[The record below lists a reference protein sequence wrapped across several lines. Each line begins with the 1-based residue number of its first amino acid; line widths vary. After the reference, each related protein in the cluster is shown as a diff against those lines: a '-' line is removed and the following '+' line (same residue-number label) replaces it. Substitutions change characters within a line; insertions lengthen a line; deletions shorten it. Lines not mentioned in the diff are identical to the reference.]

1 MCKWAGGCSRASTV
15 ITKNYTH
22 TFVVAGCCKTIAL
35 VAQATS
41 SCGSGPDSHALKAT
55 PFSVPFAAV
64 SAPAPL
70 FENPFLATTLGAPG
84 CSAPGT
90 ASDQFAAMQQLAVL
104 MSTFQQS
111 QGLVQGLAGGDATT
125 PPFDPNLLAS
135 LFLPVANTAAPQM
148 PVLRSTDSSL
158 SSSPESMPSTVMAAM
173 NEQ

>member
-1 MCKWAGGCSRASTV
+1 MLARPHV